1 MIALLPRSVS
11 QRQSTISFA
20 STLYLSPILD
30 LLLAE
35 VPPAWQL
42 ELRLGLQEALVNAAK
57 HGNCLDPDKQVCVQF
72 FIFEDQYWWIITD
85 QGRGFCPEAK
95 CRCER
100 APEIADREMTEDPG
114 ECGRGLYIM
123 YQIFDQVYW
132 NAQGT
137 ELRLCK
143 RVNGKPLF

>member
-1 MIALLPRSVS
+1 MIALSPRSVS

-35 VPPAWQL
+35 VPPAWHL

-85 QGRGFCPEAK
+85 QGRGFCPEE
-95 CRCER
+95 RCTC
-100 APEIADREMTEDPG
+100 DRDHVLTEEEPG

-143 RVNGKPLF
+143 RVKGQPLF